1 MKTVFKSLDISN
13 KKKPIPSNKAS
24 KTASVEENKVEN
36 TKLMHTKS
44 SGEPIEAGET
54 KIISESARVP
64 SLDVQ
69 AQAIHK
75 TLSPRSV
82 AFIEA

>member
-36 TKLMHTKS
+36 TKLMDTAWP
-44 SGEPIEAGET
+44 GEQILAGET
-54 KIISESARVP
+54 KIISESDKFV
-64 SLDVQ
+64 SLDMK
-69 AQAIHK
+69 AKPIHK
-75 TLSPRSV
+75 TLSPRS
-82 AFIEA
+82 AAYL